1 MPATGARGADAR
13 RATAYRP
20 AQPASP
26 SGGPGSD
33 GPLGRV
39 PPTVLILSGGIC
51 VQIGAGLAARLFTQ
65 LPAAAVTG
73 LRLWAAA
80 LIIAAIGG
88 RSLAPAI
95 RGLVRDRAWP
105 DAAIAIAFGLVL
117 ATMNYSFYQA
127 MARIPLGVAVTIEFL
142 GPLAVAVVMSRRLLD
157 LLWVALAGAGVLL
170 LTRGGTSL
178 AHSADPG
185 DAGLVGTGTLFALTA
200 AACWAAYIMLSRST
214 GRRFSGS
221 SGLVLAMIIAAVAVT
236 PPAIAAGHA
245 ALLRPEFL
253 AMGALIGLLSSAIPY
268 GFELQALRR
277 MPTRVFGI
285 FMSMEPAIAALVG
298 LVLLSE
304 SLTAR
309 EWVAIV
315 FVTVA
320 SAGAAR
326 ATPRA
331 VPPPQV

>member
-1 MPATGARGADAR
+1 VRLGGRRDRPRGPHLPLGVA
-13 RATAYRP
+13 
-20 AQPASP
+20 
-26 SGGPGSD
+26 GSD

-51 VQIGAGLAARLFTQ
+51 VQIGAGLATRLFTQ

-80 LIIAAIGG
+80 LIMAAIGG

-95 RGLVRDRAWP
+95 RGLIRDRSWH
-105 DAAIAIAFGLVL
+105 DAAVAVAFGLVL

-127 MARIPLGVAVTIEFL
+127 IDRIPLGVAVTIEFL
-142 GPLAVAVVMSRRLLD
+142 GPLAVAVAMSRRLLD

-170 LTRGGTSL
+170 LTRGSTSL
-178 AHSADPG
+178 AHSTRPG
-185 DAGLVGTGTLFALTA
+185 GTGLVGTGVVFALTA

-221 SGLVLAMIIAAVAVT
+221 SGLVLAMIIAALAVAPQAV
-236 PPAIAAGHA
+236 AAGRT

-253 AMGALIGLLSSAIPY
+253 AVGALIGLLSSVIPY

-277 MPTRVFGI
+277 MPTRVFGV
-285 FMSMEPAIAALVG
+285 FMSLEPAIAALVG
-298 LVLLSE
+298 LALLSQ

-315 FVTVA
+315 LVTVA

-326 ATPRA
+326 ATPGA
-331 VPPPQV
+331 VPPPQA

>member
-1 MPATGARGADAR
+1 VPATGAHEADAR
-13 RATAYRP
+13 PATAHRP
-20 AQPASP
+20 ARPASP
-26 SGGPGSD
+26 RGGPGND

-80 LIIAAIGG
+80 LIIAALGG
-88 RSLAPAI
+88 RGLVPVI
-95 RGLVRDRAWP
+95 RGLVRDRSWR
-105 DAAIAIAFGLVL
+105 DAGIAIAFGLVL
-117 ATMNYSFYQA
+117 AIMNYSFYQA
-127 MARIPLGVAVTIEFL
+127 IARIPLGIAVTIEFL
-142 GPLAVAVVMSRRLLD
+142 GPLAVAVAASRRLLD

-170 LTRGGTSL
+170 LARGGTSL
-178 AHSADPG
+178 AHSARPG
-185 DAGLVGTGTLFALTA
+185 DTGLVSTGVIFALTA

-236 PPAIAAGHA
+236 PPAVAAGRT

-268 GFELQALRR
+268 RFELQALRR

-285 FMSMEPAIAALVG
+285 FMSLEPAIAALVG
-298 LVLLSE
+298 LALLSE
-304 SLTAR
+304 SLNAR
-309 EWVAIV
+309 EWIAIV

-331 VPPPQV
+331 VPPQA

>member
-1 MPATGARGADAR
+1 
-13 RATAYRP
+13 
-20 AQPASP
+20 
-26 SGGPGSD
+26 
-33 GPLGRV
+33 
-39 PPTVLILSGGIC
+39 
-51 VQIGAGLAARLFTQ
+51 
-65 LPAAAVTG
+65 
-73 LRLWAAA
+73 
-80 LIIAAIGG
+80 
-88 RSLAPAI
+88 
-95 RGLVRDRAWP
+95 
-105 DAAIAIAFGLVL
+105 
-117 ATMNYSFYQA
+117 MNYSIYQA
-127 MARIPLGVAVTIEFL
+127 MARIPLGIAVTIEFL
-142 GPLAVAVVMSRRLLD
+142 GPLAVAVVTSRRLLD
-157 LLWVALAGAGVLL
+157 LLWIALAGAGVLL

-178 AHSADPG
+178 AHSAHPG
-185 DAGLVGTGTLFALTA
+185 DTGLVVTGTLFALTA

-221 SGLVLAMIIAAVAVT
+221 SGLVLAMIIAAIAVT

-253 AMGALIGLLSSAIPY
+253 AMGALIGLLSSVIPY
-268 GFELQALRR
+268 GFELHALRR
-277 MPTRVFGI
+277 MPARVFGI

-304 SLTAR
+304 SLNAR

>member
-1 MPATGARGADAR
+1 MPATGAQGADAR
-13 RATAYRP
+13 HATTHRP
-20 AQPASP
+20 APPASR
-26 SGGPGSD
+26 GGDPGGD
-33 GPLGRV
+33 GPLGRI
-39 PPTVLILSGGIC
+39 PPTVLILSGGIS

-65 LPAAAVTG
+65 IPPAAVTG

-88 RSLAPAI
+88 RSLAPVI
-95 RGLVRDRAWP
+95 RSLVRDRSWP
-105 DAAIAIAFGLVL
+105 DAGVAIAFGLVL
-117 ATMNYSFYQA
+117 ATMNYSIYQA
-127 MARIPLGVAVTIEFL
+127 MDRIPLGTAITIEFL
-142 GPLAVAVVMSRRLLD
+142 GPLAVAVVTSRRLLD

-178 AHSADPG
+178 AHSARPG
-185 DAGLVGTGTLFALTA
+185 DTGLVGTGVIFALTA

-221 SGLVLAMIIAAVAVT
+221 SGLVLAMIISAVAVT

-253 AMGALIGLLSSAIPY
+253 ALGALIGLLSSVIPY
-268 GFELQALRR
+268 RFELQALRR

-298 LVLLSE
+298 LALLSE
-304 SLTAR
+304 ALSVR

-326 ATPRA
+326 ATPRD
-331 VPPPQV
+331 VPPPQA